1 MMAERAIADRLISIP
16 SCIAIDDPIKANK
29 ALLAP
34 AEIPR

>member
-1 MMAERAIADRLISIP
+1 MMAERAMAARLISIP

-29 ALLAP
+29 PPLTP